1 MLDPSGNKEVKKAL
15 DKCKQRINRNL
26 QTDFDVASSSVAVRE
41 MAVGPSCLYSMHKAL
56 KKVGN
61 PRKHLLEIRAIMKTL
76 VEQFEEMLD
85 LMHSED
91 EKRIEGGEGL
101 RASKDGDDTLSGV
114 KIYKGE
120 TLLELTERWRNL
132 YETLYDEE
140 TDTFDLSRIPDVH
153 DYVRFDIL
161 HNPHLRV
168 APTLYDLYEKAKVMA
183 DCVVPQEYG
192 VTIEE
197 KRDIGTKVSNCGKE
211 TFHWRMIQSCSAY
224 PYQSLI
230 ISTLFMVGLKMCRQ
244 VKP

>member
-1 MLDPSGNKEVKKAL
+1 VHKEHGSLHMLDPSGNKEVKKAL
-15 DKCKQRINRNL
+15 DKCKQRINHNL
-26 QTDFDVASSSVAVRE
+26 QTDFDVTSSSAAARE
-41 MAVGPSCLYSMHKAL
+41 TAVGPSCLYSMHKAL
-56 KKVGN
+56 MKVGN
-61 PRKHLLEIRAIMKTL
+61 PRKHLMEIRSIMSRL

-101 RASKDGDDTLSGV
+101 RACKDGDDTLSGV

-132 YETLYDEE
+132 YENLYDEDS
-140 TDTFDLSRIPDVH
+140 DTFDLSRIPDVH

-168 APTLYDLYEKAKVMA
+168 ASILYELYEKAKVMA

-192 VTIEE
+192 ITIEE
-197 KRDIGTKVSNCGKE
+197 KRDIGTKVSSIVEVSFIFSG
-211 TFHWRMIQSCSAY
+211 SS
-224 PYQSLI
+224 
-230 ISTLFMVGLKMCRQ
+230 ISV
-244 VKP
+244 